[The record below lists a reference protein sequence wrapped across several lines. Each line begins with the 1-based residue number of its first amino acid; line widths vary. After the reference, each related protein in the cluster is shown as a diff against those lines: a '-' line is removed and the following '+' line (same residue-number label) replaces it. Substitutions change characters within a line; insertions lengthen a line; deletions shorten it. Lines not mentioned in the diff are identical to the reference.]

1 MSSATGGSKN
11 ESRKDAQLRAKALL
25 TPQGQL
31 RSRQHDEYS
40 KLCRELRIKPNS
52 RVLENWK
59 PTPTSI
65 DEAIFHV
72 YDFSE
77 NLLRN
82 QQALPVM
89 TAIAIDEDATAVLA
103 PAQGFGDDA
112 VVVMCECL
120 KRCKALE
127 LVDVSGNRFSRR
139 GANALVELARE
150 LPGLEVRTKDTCLN
164 DDFINNRALPAEYTR
179 LADQLDDAMY
189 A

>member
-1 MSSATGGSKN
+1 MSTATGASKN

-31 RSRQHDEYS
+31 RSKQHDEYS

-52 RVLENWK
+52 RVLEEWK

-65 DEAIFHV
+65 DETVFHV

-89 TAIAIDEDATAVLA
+89 TAVALDEDATAVIA

-112 VVVMCECL
+112 VIIMCECL
-120 KRCKALE
+120 KNCKALE
-127 LVDVSGNRFSRR
+127 LLDVSSNRFSKR
-139 GANALVELARE
+139 GAKALVDLARE

-164 DDFINNRALPAEYTR
+164 DAFINMRALPSEYVR
-179 LADQLDDAMY
+179 LADLLDDAMY